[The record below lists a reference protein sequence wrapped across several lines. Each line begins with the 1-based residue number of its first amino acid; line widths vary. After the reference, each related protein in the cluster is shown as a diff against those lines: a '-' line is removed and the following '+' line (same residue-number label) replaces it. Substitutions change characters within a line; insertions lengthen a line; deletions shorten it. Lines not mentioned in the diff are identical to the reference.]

1 MERDHHRRP
10 LQRQLAGHAG
20 LAENLYLG
28 RGATCAAVVARHR
41 AMPISYARD
50 HFKQNAI
57 HVALAVSQLK

>member
-20 LAENLYLG
+20 LGENLYLG

-41 AMPISYARD
+41 ASLLATPEIISSKRQ
-50 HFKQNAI
+50 FT
-57 HVALAVSQLK
+57 LP